1 MINIDWSK
9 IPTSPGVY
17 LWKDKQGEVIYVG
30 KAKNLRNRM
39 KQYFS
44 KDLPPKN
51 KLLIKVID
59 SFDFQVSNSEVDA
72 LILEETLINKY
83 EPKYNIKI
91 KNAKRYPYIKMSTK
105 KGLELSISKTFRIS
119 KDSKYFGP
127 YPDGYNARKIIDF
140 LSMVIPLDKC
150 LRSKQGKPCL
160 NYQMNRCMGD
170 CIDQNNDNKI
180 TYYKNMVQDFF
191 KEKQEQVIS
200 TIKERI
206 DENSANLNF
215 ERAKELSDSLD
226 FISKVNEQTISKF
239 KDSIHRDVIN
249 YYVED
254 TTISISIMHI
264 RFGSIQLTSNYM
276 HTMFDPNPET
286 FIEKFII
293 DFYKSNM
300 LPEEI
305 IVPFNPNWNYDES
318 LNMNM
323 YSSGLKK
330 ELLELTKKH
339 SLEKYES
346 EIDSFNQ
353 KTKVYENAK
362 ELLGNITGNKNINII
377 EMIDISSLQGSSQV
391 GAVIRYTNGLPDKN
405 YYRRFNIKTIDGMD
419 DYASMREVLERHFTR
434 MVKDNTKKPDLFIVD
449 GKYQLNILKEVASQF
464 KETSNITLIGL
475 IKNSKHKTDSI
486 INSDLDIVKFKQ
498 GDRILNFFE
507 QIQEEVHR
515 FAISFH
521 KSVRSRK
528 LMTSELDKFEFLTKE
543 DKDNLFIEFGT
554 IRSIL
559 NAKEGDLL
567 RVLTKTKTNKLI
579 SQIAVN
585 IK

>member
-1 MINIDWSK
+1 MININWSK

-30 KAKNLRNRM
+30 KAKNLRSRM

-91 KNAKRYPYIKMSTK
+91 KNSKRYPYIMMSTK
-105 KGLELSISKTFRIS
+105 NGLKLSVSKTFRIS

-127 YPDGYNARKIIDF
+127 YPDGYNARKIINF
-140 LSMVIPLDKC
+140 LSMVIPIDKC
-150 LRSKQGKPCL
+150 LNPKQGKPCL

-170 CIDQNNDNKI
+170 CIDQNNENKI
-180 TYYKNMVQDFF
+180 TYYKNMIKDFF
-191 KEKQEQVIS
+191 KGKQEQVIS
-200 TIKERI
+200 TIKKRI

-215 ERAKELSDSLD
+215 ERAKELSESLD
-226 FISKVNEQTISKF
+226 FILKVNEQTISKF

-249 YYVED
+249 YYVQD

-264 RFGSIQLTSNYM
+264 RFGSIQLTTNYM
-276 HTMFDPNPET
+276 FTMFNPDPKN

-300 LPEEI
+300 IPEEI
-305 IVPFNPNWNYDES
+305 IVPFNPDWNYGKDIN
-318 LNMNM
+318 LNM
-323 YSSGLKK
+323 YSSGFKK
-330 ELLELTKKH
+330 ELLDLTNKH
-339 SLEKYES
+339 ASEKYKS

-353 KTKVYENAK
+353 KSKLYENVK
-362 ELLGNITGNKNINII
+362 ELLGNITGNRNINTI

-391 GAVIRYTNGLPDKN
+391 GAVIRYVNGLPDKN
-405 YYRRFNIKTIDGMD
+405 YYRRFNIKSIDNMN
-419 DYASMREVLERHFTR
+419 DYAAIREVLERHFTR
-434 MVKDNTKKPDLFIVD
+434 MIKDNIKKPDLFIVD

-464 KETSNITLIGL
+464 KETNNITLIGL
-475 IKNSKHKTDSI
+475 IKNSKHKTASI
-486 INSDLDIVKFKQ
+486 ISNKLEITKFKQ
-498 GDRILNFFE
+498 GDRTLNFFE

-528 LMTSELDKFEFLTKE
+528 LMTSELDKFKFLTNE
-543 DKDNLFIEFGT
+543 DKNNLFLEFGT

-567 RVLTKTKTNKLI
+567 RVLTKTKTSKLI
-579 SQIAVN
+579 SQISN
-585 IK
+585 KK